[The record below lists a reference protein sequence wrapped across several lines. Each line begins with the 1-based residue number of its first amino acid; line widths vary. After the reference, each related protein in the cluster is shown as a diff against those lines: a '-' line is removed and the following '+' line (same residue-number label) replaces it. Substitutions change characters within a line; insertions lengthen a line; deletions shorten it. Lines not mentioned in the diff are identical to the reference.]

1 MIKNLENLS
10 VDELIE
16 LIPTLGLE
24 KVLKLLLLHGLEG
37 CRKSVGGIKLALV
50 IATRERP
57 VLFAHKTYSLMM
69 EHRDKMINEFGVKEE
84 EICICGT
91 SKHYDEALRAYTN
104 PDKPRFMPW
113 KAKYI
118 YCTQAVLQRNKHKS
132 FYSWKNLKKGFS
144 AIIVDEFD
152 FKIGI
157 IPALHYQLSRF
168 SEEVKKDSS
177 EEDLQQWIKLN
188 YTQNDCE
195 KIVYPKYEKDIYK
208 KFYVADWLDN
218 ADCPVIF
225 LTSETL
231 AAKFLKLLGFA
242 CLYIPSKNYKN
253 CVIKTYATKNIVKEF
268 YEVMNDNHYW
278 SNFTGFTDLIISDS
292 ADVVLETSLN
302 IVSHTGARGSNQWI
316 GKKVLTIL
324 SHVPHTVIEKITD
337 TFNCFG
343 ANVTVE
349 EIYQAYYRDRLC
361 QAVGRVI
368 GNRGGTET
376 MLIIH
381 ERILKSLLEM
391 EDFPYTFEILD
402 ELPPELNFCKIMKE
416 TYEKIKEK
424 KVRINNYKKEERKI
438 KTEKTLEEL
447 RNVLQ
452 VDETSELSQ
461 KELAKVLLEKGFVS
475 ASGTK
480 NIPIEKVMKFF
491 NVTKKQR
498 RVNGKREYF
507 VVGLGLKQKEA

>member
-1 MIKNLENLS
+1 MIENLEKLS

-16 LIPTLGLE
+16 KIPILGLE

-37 CRKSVGGIKLALV
+37 CRKSIGGIKLALV
-50 IATRERP
+50 IATREKP

-69 EHRDKMINEFGVKEE
+69 EHRDKMINDFGVKEE

-91 SKHYDEALRAYTN
+91 SKSYDEALRSYTN
-104 PDKPRFMPW
+104 PKKPKFMPW

-157 IPALHYQLSRF
+157 IPTLHYQLSRF
-168 SEEVKKDSS
+168 SDSVDTDKS
-177 EEDLQQWIKLN
+177 EEDLKEWIRVN
-188 YTQNDCE
+188 YTQADCD
-195 KIVYPKYEKDIYK
+195 KIIYPKYEKDRYK
-208 KFYVADWLDN
+208 EFYVADWLEK

-231 AAKFLKLLGFA
+231 AAKFLRLLGFS

-268 YEVMNDNHYW
+268 YEVMNDNNYW
-278 SNFTGFTDLIISDS
+278 SNFSEFTDLIISDS
-292 ADVVLETSLN
+292 ADVVIETSVN
-302 IVSHTGARGSNQWI
+302 VVSHTGARGSNQWI

-324 SHVPHTVIEKITD
+324 SHVPQKAIEKITH

-349 EIYQAYYRDRLC
+349 DIYQAYYRDRLC

-376 MLIIH
+376 TLIIH
-381 ERILKSLLEM
+381 ERILKSLLAM

-402 ELPPELNFCKIMKE
+402 ELPAELNFCKIMKE
-416 TYEKIKEK
+416 TRAKIEEK
-424 KVRINNYKKEERKI
+424 KTRINNYKKEERKT
-438 KTEKTLEEL
+438 KTEKA
-447 RNVLQ
+447 LQ
-452 VDETSELSQ
+452 DLQSILKVDETSELSQ
-461 KELAKVLLEKGFVS
+461 KELAKILLAKGFVS
-475 ASGTK
+475 ASGKK

-507 VVGLGLKQKEA
+507 VIGLGLKQQEA